1 MAMVINTNISSLN
14 AQRQLAGSANKLGTA
29 MERLSSGLRINSAK
43 DDAAGLA
50 ISSRMTTQITG
61 LNVAQRNAND
71 GISLAQTAEGAL
83 STIGNNL
90 QRIRELAVQS
100 RNATNSSEDRAA
112 LQKEVEQLKSEITRV
127 AETTSFNG
135 TKLLDGSF
143 TNKSFQVGANQGERI
158 DVSSI
163 VDATELGTW
172 NKVDRPAVAYSAAM
186 GGTYADGDGDVA
198 IAALALGDAA
208 GQSGGEIAAFKINI
222 GGTEI
227 DVAAISASAGR
238 TVAQAQAAVADAI
251 VAAVGTQI
259 PGVTVAKNAGN
270 DGVEFTNT
278 TGQAL
283 AFTST
288 NSSLTNTGGIT
299 AAQKHVELTSGALT
313 INGKAINVAAAV
325 SDEER
330 SKQIAAKVNEVFAD
344 GSVKASV
351 VGGALRLESAK
362 DIEIDAA
369 PATGAGFT
377 TGDKFEVV
385 KGTEQKGI
393 DSVSVATL
401 EGADDTIAAMDAALK
416 SVNSARADLGA
427 IQNRFESVV
436 SNLATTS
443 ENLTASRS
451 RILDADF
458 AVETANLSSAQ
469 VLQQAGTAMV
479 AQANQLPQNVLSLL
493 R

>member
-100 RNATNSSEDRAA
+100 RNATNSSDDRAA
-112 LQKEVEQLKSEITRV
+112 LQEEVDQLKAEITRV
-127 AETTSFNG
+127 AETTKFNG
-135 TKLLDGSF
+135 TNLLDGSF
-143 TNKSFQVGANQGERI
+143 IAQDFQVGADQGQTIR
-158 DVSSI
+158 VNTI
-163 VDATELGTW
+163 VNASADSLGSWTS
-172 NKVDRPAVAYSAAM
+172 AVEPTNSKNLGLAA
-186 GGTYADGDGDVA
+186 
-198 IAALALGDAA
+198 AAGVTVTAKAAAGDAA
-208 GQSGGEIAAFKINI
+208 TERMVALKIGSVEIGKTYTND
-222 GGTEI
+222 T
-227 DVAAISASAGR
+227 
-238 TVAQAQAAVADAI
+238 TAAVTVTSA
-251 VAAVGTQI
+251 
-259 PGVTVAKNAGN
+259 TVAKDLDNEIRANMKALSDAGYKVSGSLA
-270 DGVEFTNT
+270 DGNLVVSNTNT
-278 TGQAL
+278 DAT
-283 AFTST
+283 
-288 NSSLTNTGGIT
+288 
-299 AAQKHVELTSGALT
+299 V
-313 INGKAINVAAAV
+313 AV
-325 SDEER
+325 SYQTDAVTAGTLADVASTVTEDTVASATAITLAVAKKGE
-330 SKQIAAKVNEVFAD
+330 SKTGFAD
-344 GSVKASV
+344 LSIKSV
-351 VGGALRLESAK
+351 
-362 DIEIDAA
+362 
-369 PATGAGFT
+369 
-377 TGDKFEVV
+377 
-385 KGTEQKGI
+385 
-393 DSVSVATL
+393 
-401 EGADDTIAAMDAALK
+401 EGADNAILAMDGALK
-416 SVNSARADLGA
+416 QVNSARAQLGA